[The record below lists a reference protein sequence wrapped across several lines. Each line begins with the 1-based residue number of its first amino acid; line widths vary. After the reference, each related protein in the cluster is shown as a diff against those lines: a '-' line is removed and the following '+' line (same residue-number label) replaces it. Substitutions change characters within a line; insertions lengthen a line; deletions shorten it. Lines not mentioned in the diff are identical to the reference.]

1 MVLAYLLQQGVNPD
15 HPTEVWENLTR
26 GDAEWHGKLAD
37 CADKEFSDMSIMLI
51 RTLTPM
57 DSQIEP
63 PPEKMAAGAP
73 A

>member
-1 MVLAYLLQQGVNPD
+1 
-15 HPTEVWENLTR
+15 
-26 GDAEWHGKLAD
+26 
-37 CADKEFSDMSIMLI
+37 MSIMLI

-63 PPEKMAAGAP
+63 PPEKVAAGAP

>member
-1 MVLAYLLQQGVNPD
+1 
-15 HPTEVWENLTR
+15 
-26 GDAEWHGKLAD
+26 
-37 CADKEFSDMSIMLI
+37 MLI

-63 PPEKMAAGAP
+63 PPEKVAAGAP